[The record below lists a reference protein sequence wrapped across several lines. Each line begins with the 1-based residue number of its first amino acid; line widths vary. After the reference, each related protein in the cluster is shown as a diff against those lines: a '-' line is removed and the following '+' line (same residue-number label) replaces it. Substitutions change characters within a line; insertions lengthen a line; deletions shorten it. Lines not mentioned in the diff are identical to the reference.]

1 MTADVGQNGRLD
13 AAARRLERAMALLE
27 QRMAHKVA
35 EAGANAG
42 GVFDQDRAQLAVAL
56 DAARSRERV
65 LKEAGAQAS
74 ATLGRAI
81 DEIRSALR
89 EAP

>member
-1 MTADVGQNGRLD
+1 MTADAGQNGRLD
-13 AAARRLERAMALLE
+13 GAARRLERAMALLE

-42 GVFDQDRAQLAVAL
+42 GVFDQDRAKLAADL

-65 LKEAGAQAS
+65 LREAGAQAS
-74 ATLGRAI
+74 DALGRAI
-81 DEIRSALR
+81 SEIRSALG
-89 EAP
+89 EAS